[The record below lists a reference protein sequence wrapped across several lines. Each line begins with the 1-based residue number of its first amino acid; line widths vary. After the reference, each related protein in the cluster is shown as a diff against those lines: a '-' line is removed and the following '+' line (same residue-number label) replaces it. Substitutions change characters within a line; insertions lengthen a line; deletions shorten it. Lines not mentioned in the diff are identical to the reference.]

1 MIKDEDF
8 DVFVTEG
15 VLVEVWRGDRVS
27 VAQQFGEKWDGP
39 VHTACYEK
47 VFEAPLPEPI
57 VKRSLA
63 SLGAPDV
70 RVPWLVRV
78 QCAALAAARSWRWLV
93 SVAAFGALLCF
104 ALAR

>member
-27 VAQQFGEKWDGP
+27 VAHQFGEKWDGP
-39 VHTACYEK
+39 VHSVCYEK
-47 VFEAPLPEPI
+47 AFEAPLPEPI
-57 VKRSLA
+57 VKRSLD
-63 SLGAPDV
+63 SLGARDV
-70 RVPWLVRV
+70 RVPPLVRV
-78 QCAALAAARSWRWLV
+78 QCAALVAARSWRWLV
-93 SVAAFGALLCF
+93 CVTAFAALLWF

>member
-1 MIKDEDF
+1 VIKDEDF

-39 VHTACYEK
+39 VHSVCYEK

-63 SLGAPDV
+63 SLGVPDV
-70 RVPWLVRV
+70 RVPLLVRV
-78 QCAALAAARSWRWLV
+78 QCVALAAARSWRWLV
-93 SVAAFGALLCF
+93 SVAAFAALRWF